1 MGVPG
6 EDDRAGCSSKSVHQA
21 DGLDHGSGC
30 VSHEGWLLGVG
41 ERALQVDDQQGG
53 AVQCP
58 MQGPMQSR
66 RVAVTS
72 ERMGF
77 GFCQRGTRRGVA
89 CS

>member
-1 MGVPG
+1 VGVPG
-6 EDDRAGCSSKSVHQA
+6 EDDGPGCSSKSVRQA
-21 DGLDHGSGC
+21 DGLVHGAGC
-30 VSHEGWLLGVG
+30 VSYEGWLFGVR

-53 AVQCP
+53 AV
-58 MQGPMQSR
+58 QGPMQSR

-77 GFCQRGTRRGVA
+77 GLCQHGTGRGVA